1 MSSGK
6 FTYSVVGI
14 FHRLREKVAKD
25 IEYYDLLSKIPIK
38 VSVKELENQH
48 SEVQSSYVII
58 WGEKIKI
65 MGKSEL
71 SQEDLTVELRKESRR
86 LTRDISVFFDEDIER
101 MDREKRINQEFWRE
115 YFTEDGVFE
124 AS

>member
-6 FTYSVVGI
+6 LPYSVVGI

-65 MGKSEL
+65 MGESEL

-86 LTRDISVFFDEDIER
+86 LTRDISVFLTKILKEGIEKK
-101 MDREKRINQEFWRE
+101 E
-115 YFTEDGVFE
+115 
-124 AS
+124 

>member
-86 LTRDISVFFDEDIER
+86 LTRDISVFLTKILKEWIEKK
-101 MDREKRINQEFWRE
+101 E
-115 YFTEDGVFE
+115 
-124 AS
+124 

>member
-1 MSSGK
+1 MSYGK
-6 FTYSVVGI
+6 LPYSVVGI

-38 VSVKELENQH
+38 VSVKGLENQR

-65 MGKSEL
+65 MGESEL

-86 LTRDISVFFDEDIER
+86 LTRDISVFLTKILKEGIEKK
-101 MDREKRINQEFWRE
+101 E
-115 YFTEDGVFE
+115 
-124 AS
+124 

>member
-1 MSSGK
+1 MSYGK
-6 FTYSVVGI
+6 LPYSVVGI

-38 VSVKELENQH
+38 VYVKGLENQC

-65 MGKSEL
+65 MGESEL

-86 LTRDISVFFDEDIER
+86 LTRDISVFLTKILKEGIEKK
-101 MDREKRINQEFWRE
+101 E
-115 YFTEDGVFE
+115 
-124 AS
+124 